1 MDWVTDTTL
10 DPDWLSKKLKD
21 YSYEELLELL
31 AIFEYLEEYEDC
43 AKIRDE
49 IKTRDTQTETM

>member
-1 MDWVTDTTL
+1 MDWVIDTTL
-10 DPDWLSKKLKD
+10 DPDWLEKKLSQ
-21 YSYEELLELL
+21 YTYEELLELI

-49 IKTRDTQTETM
+49 IKKRDP